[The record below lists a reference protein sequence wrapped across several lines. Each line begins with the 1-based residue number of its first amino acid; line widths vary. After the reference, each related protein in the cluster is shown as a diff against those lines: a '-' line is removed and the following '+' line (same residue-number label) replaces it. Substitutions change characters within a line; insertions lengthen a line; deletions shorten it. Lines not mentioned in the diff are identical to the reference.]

1 VKKEGEERG
10 GGERGWELERVW
22 KDREEVLP
30 NLF

>member
-10 GGERGWELERVW
+10 GGERRWELERVW